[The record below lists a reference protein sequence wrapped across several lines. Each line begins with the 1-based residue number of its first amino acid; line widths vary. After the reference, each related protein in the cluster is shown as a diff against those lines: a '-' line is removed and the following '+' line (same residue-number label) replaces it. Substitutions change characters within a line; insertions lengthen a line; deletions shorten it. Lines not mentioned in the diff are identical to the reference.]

1 MEGQAEIRT
10 QLIRYV
16 YDNDYLTH
24 SAVADFMGT
33 NRSTLESFLY
43 GTMINSSIAPEARRF
58 LNGIGRQ
65 LAEIRTALQNNTGNR
80 IALHQKRSNIL
91 NAKTNKS

>member
-1 MEGQAEIRT
+1 MEQAELRT

-24 SAVADFMGT
+24 SAIADFMGT

-43 GTMINSSIAPEARRF
+43 GTPENSSIAPDAMRF
-58 LNGIGRQ
+58 LSGIGRQ
-65 LAEIRTALQNNTGNR
+65 LAEIRKALQSNNGNR

-91 NAKTNKS
+91 NTKTLKS

>member
-1 MEGQAEIRT
+1 MEDQSVIRT
-10 QLIRYV
+10 QLINYV

-24 SAVADFMGT
+24 SAIAGFMGT

-43 GTMINSSIAPEARRF
+43 GTPANSSIATEAKRF

-65 LAEIRTALQNNTGNR
+65 LADIRIGLRTGSGNR
-80 IALHQKRSNIL
+80 IELHQKRQQIL
-91 NAKTNKS
+91 QNCKS

>member
-1 MEGQAEIRT
+1 MEDQSELRT

-24 SAVADFMGT
+24 SAIADFMGT

-43 GTMINSSIAPEARRF
+43 GTPENSSIAPEIKRF
-58 LNGIGRQ
+58 LSGLGRQ

-91 NAKTNKS
+91 NTKLIKS